1 MLNVKELFE
10 NLSDQEKE
18 ELRNLLLHHTD
29 DVKDESPTE
38 DTYANIAIID
48 PLQQK
53 EEVEPVNELSPDLK
67 VRAYMATGNKA
78 MKAKEG
84 SPQRIKATAQREKI
98 YKGISKTG
106 PERAKEKNEE
116 VETQDPE
123 VKEPKNNYDPASEDL
138 TVSEKQ
144 EFLVKFGYDPTNVK
158 YMNTDIL
165 GQAYDSAMRIKDAE
179 AGGETI
185 TAIGTGLPSEGR

>member
-18 ELRNLLLHHTD
+18 ELRKLLLHHTD
-29 DVKDESPTE
+29 DVKEVSPKE

-53 EEVEPVNELSPDLK
+53 EEVE
-67 VRAYMATGNKA
+67 
-78 MKAKEG
+78 
-84 SPQRIKATAQREKI
+84 
-98 YKGISKTG
+98 
-106 PERAKEKNEE
+106 
-116 VETQDPE
+116 TQAPE
-123 VKEPKNNYDPASEDL
+123 VKESEAEVADL

-144 EFLVKFGYDPTNVK
+144 DFLVQFGYDPTNVK

-165 GQAYDSAMRIKDAE
+165 GQAYDSALRIKDAE

-185 TAIGTGLPSEGR
+185 TAIGKAGLPTEG

>member
-116 VETQDPE
+116 VETQEPE
-123 VKEPKNNYDPASEDL
+123 VKELEAEDADL

-144 EFLVKFGYDPTNVK
+144 DFLVKFGYDPTNVK
-158 YMNTDIL
+158 YMNDDIL
-165 GQAYDSAMRIKDAE
+165 DQYNDDIK
-179 AGGETI
+179 
-185 TAIGTGLPSEGR
+185 

>member
-18 ELRNLLLHHTD
+18 ELRKLLLHHTD
-29 DVKDESPTE
+29 DVKEQSPKE

-48 PLQQK
+48 PLQQ
-53 EEVEPVNELSPDLK
+53 
-67 VRAYMATGNKA
+67 
-78 MKAKEG
+78 
-84 SPQRIKATAQREKI
+84 
-98 YKGISKTG
+98 
-106 PERAKEKNEE
+106 NEE
-116 VETQDPE
+116 VEAQEPE
-123 VKEPKNNYDPASEDL
+123 VKEPEVKESEVEVADL

-158 YMNTDIL
+158 YMNADML
-165 GQAYDSAMRIKDAE
+165 DQAVSSAIRIKDAE

-185 TAIGTGLPSEGR
+185 TGMPTEG

>member
-18 ELRNLLLHHTD
+18 ELKKLLLHHTD
-29 DVKDESPTE
+29 DVKEQSPKE

-48 PLQQK
+48 PLQQ
-53 EEVEPVNELSPDLK
+53 
-67 VRAYMATGNKA
+67 
-78 MKAKEG
+78 
-84 SPQRIKATAQREKI
+84 
-98 YKGISKTG
+98 
-106 PERAKEKNEE
+106 NEE
-116 VETQDPE
+116 VDPQASE
-123 VKEPKNNYDPASEDL
+123 VNEPKTEEEDL

-165 GQAYDSAMRIKDAE
+165 GQAYDSACKIRDAE

-185 TAIGTGLPSEGR
+185 TALEPGMPTEG

>member
-18 ELRNLLLHHTD
+18 ELKKLLLHHKD
-29 DVKDESPTE
+29 DVKEQSPKE

-48 PLQQK
+48 PL
-53 EEVEPVNELSPDLK
+53 NELSPDLK

-84 SPQRIKATAQREKI
+84 SPERKTATAQREKI

-106 PERAKEKNEE
+106 PERAKEKKEE
-116 VETQDPE
+116 VETQAPE
-123 VKEPKNNYDPASEDL
+123 VKEPKANYEPASEDL

-144 EFLVKFGYDPTNVK
+144 EYLVKFGYDPTNVK

-185 TAIGTGLPSEGR
+185 TAIGTGLPTEG

>member
-18 ELRNLLLHHTD
+18 ELRKLLLHHTD
-29 DVKDESPTE
+29 DVKEQSPKE

-48 PLQQK
+48 PLQQ
-53 EEVEPVNELSPDLK
+53 
-67 VRAYMATGNKA
+67 
-78 MKAKEG
+78 
-84 SPQRIKATAQREKI
+84 
-98 YKGISKTG
+98 
-106 PERAKEKNEE
+106 NEE
-116 VETQDPE
+116 IESQESE
-123 VKEPKNNYDPASEDL
+123 VKEPEAGDPDL

-144 EFLVKFGYDPTNVK
+144 DFLVKFGYDPTNFK

-165 GQAYDSAMRIKDAE
+165 GQAYDSALRIRDAE

-185 TAIGTGLPSEGR
+185 TALGTGLPTEG

>member
-29 DVKDESPTE
+29 DVKVESPKE

-48 PLQQK
+48 PLQQ
-53 EEVEPVNELSPDLK
+53 
-67 VRAYMATGNKA
+67 
-78 MKAKEG
+78 
-84 SPQRIKATAQREKI
+84 
-98 YKGISKTG
+98 
-106 PERAKEKNEE
+106 NEE
-116 VETQDPE
+116 IETQESEVKEPE
-123 VKEPKNNYDPASEDL
+123 VKESEVEVADL

-165 GQAYDSAMRIKDAE
+165 GQAYDSALRIRDAE
-179 AGGETI
+179 AGGETV
-185 TAIGTGLPSEGR
+185 TAMGTGLPTEG

>member
-1 MLNVKELFE
+1 MLDVKELFE

-18 ELRNLLLHHTD
+18 ELKKLLLHHTD
-29 DVKDESPTE
+29 DVKEQSPKE

-48 PLQQK
+48 PLQQ
-53 EEVEPVNELSPDLK
+53 
-67 VRAYMATGNKA
+67 
-78 MKAKEG
+78 
-84 SPQRIKATAQREKI
+84 
-98 YKGISKTG
+98 
-106 PERAKEKNEE
+106 NEE
-116 VETQDPE
+116 VDPQASE
-123 VKEPKNNYDPASEDL
+123 VNEPKTEEEDL

-165 GQAYDSAMRIKDAE
+165 GQAYDSACKIRDAE

-185 TAIGTGLPSEGR
+185 TALEPGMPTEG